1 MLRWCM
7 CAVVCMPERM
17 CVDATQRCSQALPV
31 RALCA
36 LRVFPHDSVIRR
48 GRDKHTTRWW
58 C

>member
-1 MLRWCM
+1 M
-7 CAVVCMPERM
+7 CAVVCMSERM